1 MVDEELAYAGA
12 LEQARLIRE
21 GEVSP
26 VELAQLYL
34 DRIERH
40 DPALNAFI
48 TVAAEQ
54 GLEAARKAEQ
64 AVTNADDRSGLP
76 AFHGVP
82 IAIKDLND
90 TAGIRTTY
98 GMVTF
103 EDHVPVADDHS
114 VSRLKDAGFVVIGKT
129 NTPEQGIGCVTEP
142 PAYGPARNPWG
153 TSRTPGGSSGGAAA
167 ALAAGLIPVAHGS
180 DGGGSVRIPSAWCGL
195 VGVKPSRGRIL
206 RKPGDEGVHA
216 TVGPLAWSVADAAA
230 TLDAMRGPAITNDL
244 WGLPPGEPF
253 LDRVGEEPG
262 RLRIAVSDGDL
273 DLAPGN
279 RAGLERAA
287 ALLEELGHDVEEASP
302 GPRWPEVHYE
312 RIIGDPE
319 LLRVMSAGLQ
329 AAERGEPPVE
339 FLHPAARYLLEH
351 GPGDAVE
358 YLLTK
363 QKVAT
368 IIARWVAEGL
378 ALFEDFDVLVTPTVA
393 TPPLEVGLHERMEP
407 ADLWRTMYE
416 ACPFTTLFNMTGQP
430 AVSLPLHEDE
440 DGLPVGIQLVFRPTD
455 EDTLFRLAS
464 QIEQARPWHHR
475 RPPGY

>member
-1 MVDEELAYAGA
+1 LEGELAYATA

-26 VELAQLYL
+26 VELTQLYL
-34 DRIERH
+34 DRIEQH
-40 DPALNAFI
+40 DPTLNAFI
-48 TVAAEQ
+48 TVAADQ

-64 AVTNADDRSGLP
+64 ALASAADRSTLP

-98 GMVTF
+98 GMGTF
-103 EDHVPVADDHS
+103 EHHVPVADDHS

-142 PAYGPARNPWG
+142 PAYGAARNPWD

-216 TVGPLAWSVADAAA
+216 TVGPLAWTVADAAA
-230 TLDAMRGPAITNDL
+230 MLDAMTGPAITNDL

-253 LDRVGEEPG
+253 LDRVGEDPG
-262 RLRIAVSDGDL
+262 TLRIAVSDGDL
-273 DLAPGN
+273 DIAPGN
-279 RAGLERAA
+279 RAGLERTA
-287 ALLEELGHDVEEASP
+287 ALLEELGHQVEQASP
-302 GPRWPEVHYE
+302 GPRWPAVHYE
-312 RIIGDPE
+312 RVVGDPE
-319 LLRVMSAGLQ
+319 MLRVMGASMQ

-339 FLHPAARYLLEH
+339 FLHPAARYLLQG
-351 GPGDAVE
+351 GPVDAVE
-358 YLLTK
+358 FLLTK
-363 QKVAT
+363 QKVAAIT
-368 IIARWVAEGL
+368 ARWVAQGL
-378 ALFEDFDVLVTPTVA
+378 SLFEDFDVLVTPTVA

-407 ADLWRTMYE
+407 EELWRAMYE

-430 AVSLPLHEDE
+430 AVSLPLEVDG
-440 DGLPVGIQLVFRPTD
+440 DGLPVGIQLVFRPTA

-464 QIEQARPWHHR
+464 QLEQARPWHDR
-475 RPPGY
+475 RPPGF